1 MTTKPLQITAE
12 SKLADILKINLN
24 LLFVLNQFG
33 IPLGFGE
40 RSIKEVCLK
49 QEVHLEAFLALL
61 QFHHQPEKADFDQ
74 LSELSTQDI
83 IGYLKASHGY
93 FLEFR
98 LPNIC
103 SQLKLALPDSGA
115 RNTILSY
122 FEEYETEVRE
132 HMHYENEVFFPYVE
146 QLVNGL
152 ISKEYSV
159 NEFESRHNDIE
170 EKLNDLINLLLKYI
184 PVQGNMYRL
193 SDVLEEL
200 QLCNRELD
208 RHRLLEDEVLV
219 PKIRRIEKLPEH
231 KTDKH
236 ADAEE
241 LSDREKD
248 IVCAV
253 AKGLS
258 NKEIAEKLFISIH
271 TVITHRKNI
280 SKKLSIHSPAG
291 LTVYAILHKLVD
303 IEDLRL

>member
-170 EKLNDLINLLLKYI
+170 EKLNDLINLLLK
-184 PVQGNMYRL
+184 
-193 SDVLEEL
+193 
-200 QLCNRELD
+200 
-208 RHRLLEDEVLV
+208 
-219 PKIRRIEKLPEH
+219 
-231 KTDKH
+231 
-236 ADAEE
+236 
-241 LSDREKD
+241 
-248 IVCAV
+248 
-253 AKGLS
+253 
-258 NKEIAEKLFISIH
+258 
-271 TVITHRKNI
+271 
-280 SKKLSIHSPAG
+280 
-291 LTVYAILHKLVD
+291 
-303 IEDLRL
+303 